1 MNCPYCKSTEVVEV
15 AGKMWCQ
22 DCERSFDPSTAST
35 PSAADPVPAADPA
48 TAPTATVPLLIKC
61 PACSRE
67 VSSQAMRCPACGQP
81 LASAV
86 IATAA
91 VTILKR
97 IVYGIAIL
105 IALYII
111 IRGFMGIALEN

>member
-1 MNCPYCKSTEVVEV
+1 MKCPHCNSTDVVEV

-22 DCERSFDPSTAST
+22 DCEHSIDPSTAST
-35 PSAADPVPAADPA
+35 PSAADPAPAPSAASPH
-48 TAPTATVPLLIKC
+48 LIKC
-61 PACSRE
+61 PACARE
-67 VSSQAMRCPACGQP
+67 VSSQAMRCPSCGQP

-91 VTILKR
+91 VTIVKR
-97 IVYGIAIL
+97 IVFGIAIL

-111 IRGFMGIALEN
+111 VRGFISIALEN